1 MSDFGFELP
10 YLWPKVC
17 FSNNRFSK
25 LREHHNLLQR
35 LNSKFVENYAINY
48 ATISNVSRSY
58 LMNNIEKIE
67 KKPVTR
73 MKRLKEKQKHC
84 IPKIIFIF
92 YVTTNI
98 RMVSEFVHRKLKN
111 VECSRP

>member
-1 MSDFGFELP
+1 
-10 YLWPKVC
+10 
-17 FSNNRFSK
+17 
-25 LREHHNLLQR
+25 
-35 LNSKFVENYAINY
+35 
-48 ATISNVSRSY
+48 
-58 LMNNIEKIE
+58 
-67 KKPVTR
+67 

-98 RMVSEFVHRKLKN
+98 RMVSEFVHRKLNN